1 MSWFRRSRDA
11 APPAPV
17 AASPEPPAA
26 PAPPDIEHSAP
37 GLRRAL
43 ERLGKGGGS
52 VLDLGPALAETV
64 AFFNGLHA
72 RIRILDLAAT
82 LAEEGLWESSLPLAA
97 WRERAAAA
105 LAIAAAERFELVLAW
120 DLLHYLGGER
130 WSAVVAEL
138 GRHVAPGGVI
148 HLLARTGKEMPARP
162 GRFRIPAPDQLRES
176 PATGATAPVPRFS
189 HGEIEKLARGFASTV
204 SYLDK
209 HGLQELLLEHAEELH
224 LPPRAEAQPR
234 PQRRR

>member
-1 MSWFRRSRDA
+1 MSWLRRWRGE

-17 AASPEPPAA
+17 TVPPPPPPPPAE
-26 PAPPDIEHSAP
+26 IEHGAP

-43 ERLGKGGGS
+43 ERLAKGGGS
-52 VLDLGPALAETV
+52 VLDLGPALAENV

-72 RIRILDLAAT
+72 RIRILDLEAT
-82 LAEEGLWESSLPLAA
+82 LAEEGLWESSLPLPA
-97 WRERAAAA
+97 WSQRAAAA
-105 LAIAAAERFELVLAW
+105 LAIDAEERFELVLAW

-130 WSAVVAEL
+130 WSAVVAVL

-162 GRFRIPAPDQLRES
+162 GRFRIPAADLLRES
-176 PATGATAPVPRFS
+176 PATGAFAPVPRFS